1 MSSET
6 KKINVPIEHPLEE
19 IFDLEPGTTIMPRTE
34 VVTDLVEAE
43 EYDDKDN
50 EIEEQFQSVY
60 DHAISAFEDLSAES
74 EVVEGKYKARVG
86 EVANQA
92 LSTALNAAKEKAN
105 LKKHKDKIE
114 VSKGKLGTK
123 TINNNLIVADRNE
136 LLKELLGKKDEETD

>member
-19 IFDLEPGTTIMPRTE
+19 IFDIEPGTTSMPRTE

-50 EIEEQFQSVY
+50 EIEEQFQAVY

-114 VSKGKLGTK
+114 VSKGKLGAK

-136 LLKELLGKKDEETD
+136 LLKELLGKKDEDTE